1 MKKQAAAF
9 LLIAILALGSL
20 AGGTVYF
27 RVNRGDLAIETE
39 TLYGDLRSAEGVT
52 VTQYA
57 ALASHLIWDTSWTP
71 DAGSETESSW
81 VMRKENSQ
89 VRRKALLK
97 LYISVYGTN
106 MSWSGTD
113 QAPLH
118 GVEKEIFDD
127 VVRGRESGSYTGRI
141 RLNDYTD
148 RWTVY
153 ADCVNVMLEN
163 EPDETAYSDLYD
175 VSDIFSIPLDG
186 DVWVLLQCEWSEYSG
201 YFNIDMVEV
210 NLNRFSRG
218 VYAADGNL
226 YTAMLVT
233 DENGAQLDKSALPGG
248 SWGVWRIPCS
258 QVEHGDGRWWTED
271 LTENLTARI
280 EQAQPV
286 YAFDEDADWMHMELS
301 WDGEKLL
308 VFTRAGGAFHMDVV
322 DIRTGETLQRLELL
336 NDETA
341 AALGAEPPSEYVSA
355 DVSLYEDFLVVRCI
369 DTAILLEPAGE
380 GYRLVTAVNLDAVP
394 RSERWTEDYWLSMSE
409 FRYAYDGERMCVLG
423 IGSYVSH
430 EDDYGG
436 EPYWKVSGGFQQLS
450 VYDTGGEL
458 LYSGMVDSQF
468 NRYDYL
474 DGVSVN
480 FDLRAGSA

>member
-20 AGGTVYF
+20 TGGTVYF

-39 TLYGDLRSAEGVT
+39 TLYGDVRSAEGVT
-52 VTQYA
+52 VTQHA
-57 ALASHLIWDTSWTP
+57 VLAERLFWDTSWTP
-71 DAGSETESSW
+71 DAGSETESGW
-81 VMRKENSQ
+81 RLEKEPSDY
-89 VRRKALLK
+89 KLLPG
-97 LYISVYGTN
+97 LLLCLENYNVN
-106 MSWSGTD
+106 MGWSGSYGPGL
-113 QAPLH
+113 AGIP
-118 GVEKEIFDD
+118 GEIFDD
-127 VVRGRESGSYTGRI
+127 VSQGRSEGRYTGLV

-148 RWTVY
+148 RWPVY
-153 ADCVNVMLEN
+153 ADCVNVRLEN
-163 EPDETAYSDLYD
+163 DPVEPAYSDLYD

-186 DVWVLLQCEWSEYSG
+186 DVWIALECEWSEYSG
-201 YFNIDMVEV
+201 EFNMDVHDM
-210 NLNRFSRG
+210 NANQFNSS

-226 YTAMLVT
+226 YTATLAF
-233 DENGAQLDKSALPGG
+233 EEGGGRLDGSSLPGG
-248 SWGVWRIPCS
+248 DWGIWRIPCS
-258 QVEHGDGRWWTED
+258 QVEHGEGRWWTEAVNAEPEAD
-271 LTENLTARI
+271 I
-280 EQAQPV
+280 EGLQPV
-286 YAFDEDADWMHMELS
+286 YAFAEDADWMHMELS

-308 VFTRAGGAFHMDVV
+308 VFTRAGGVFYMDVV

-341 AALGAEPPSEYVSA
+341 AALGAGPPSEYVSA
-355 DVSLYEDFLVVRCI
+355 DVSLYEDFLVVRCV
-369 DTAILLEPAGE
+369 DTAILLEPEGE

-394 RSERWTEDYWLSMSE
+394 RSERWTEDDWLSMSE

-423 IGSYVSH
+423 IGSYASH

-436 EPYWKVSGGFQQLS
+436 EPYWKAHGGFQQLS

-474 DGVSVN
+474 SGVNVN